1 MLAQRRRRWPSIT
14 SELANVSC
22 YLRSRFSGD
31 GGEKRHPHSNATV
44 PTNTGQS
51 PNVVSML
58 SQRQRLW
65 VNIES
70 ALGECHVFSN
80 AAAKYNA
87 ETAMGCDTGLTLNR
101 NWVGRPTSSVRAAII
116 EWMLVS
122 TGDGGGRNTIEDMF

>member
-31 GGEKRHPHSNATV
+31 GGGKRHPHSNATA
-44 PTNTGQS
+44 NTGQS

-58 SQRQRLW
+58 GQRQRLW

-87 ETAMGCDTGLTLNR
+87 DPVL
-101 NWVGRPTSSVRAAII
+101 
-116 EWMLVS
+116 
-122 TGDGGGRNTIEDMF
+122 D